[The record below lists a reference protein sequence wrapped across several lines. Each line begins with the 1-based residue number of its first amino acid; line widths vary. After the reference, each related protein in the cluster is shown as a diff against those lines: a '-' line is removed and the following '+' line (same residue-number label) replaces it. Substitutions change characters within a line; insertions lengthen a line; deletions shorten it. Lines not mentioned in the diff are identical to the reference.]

1 MSRRSRI
8 QQVTVSRF
16 LERSHIKE
24 YDADR
29 QPFLLTST
37 EQFHKTHI
45 ETTYVKTVG
54 INLKLKVED
63 RKSSATKH
71 KDVSRTYS
79 KNKRQPLKVNN
90 RERSP
95 VRKKSVE
102 ERKPAMSRKIQ
113 IKELSQT
120 KKKQLNSRKLAV
132 PRGEVPRTKKPT
144 SQSRNKRSEEKESLV
159 LQFGKDESG
168 KSLLR
173 RKQYETDKT
182 RLRRTQSYEHLFDK
196 SNRHGYD
203 QFKGMYIEKRPGD
216 ISEKQIEMT
225 PFNDAGKL
233 SFKLARSA
241 SDDDIKLL
249 RTGDQDKILAHLRR
263 DIKFKQLADIYGSSD
278 RYKIPAIKSSNKKQS
293 GKDVHKK
300 VAMEE
305 KIRGTGKFSF
315 DNESKKIPKASNK
328 NHGTSSTKNSEN
340 KSDQTYKQHVT
351 ISDKD
356 SIKKLKA
363 TNRKLHGSSSDKS
376 LKDKKFGTVS
386 NKDSNDKPKITNTR
400 HGTLSDKV

>member
-24 YDADR
+24 YNADR

-45 ETTYVKTVG
+45 ETTYVKTVD

-63 RKSSATKH
+63 RTSLQTKH
-71 KDVSRTYS
+71 KDVSRTYC
-79 KNKRQPLKVNN
+79 KNKRQPLRVNN

-95 VRKKSVE
+95 ARKKRVE
-102 ERKPAMSRKIQ
+102 ERKPGMSRKIQ

-120 KKKQLNSRKLAV
+120 KKKQLNNRKLSA
-132 PRGEVPRTKKPT
+132 PRGEVPQTKTPT
-144 SQSRNKRSEEKESLV
+144 LQSRNIRPEGKV
-159 LQFGKDESG
+159 LQFGKVESG

-173 RKQYETDKT
+173 RKQNGTDKAL
-182 RLRRTQSYEHLFDK
+182 LRRTQSYEHLFDK

-203 QFKGMYIEKRPGD
+203 QFKGMYIEKRSGD
-216 ISEKQIEMT
+216 ISEKQIEMH

-278 RYKIPAIKSSNKKQS
+278 RYKNPAIKSSNKKQS
-293 GKDVHKK
+293 GTDVHKK

-328 NHGTSSTKNSEN
+328 HHGTSSTKNSEN

-356 SIKKLKA
+356 SVKKLKA

-376 LKDKKFGTVS
+376 LKDKQFGTVS

-400 HGTLSDKV
+400 HGTLSDKA